1 MKKNLLYENQYGF
14 RKNHST
20 ELAAMEVTVKIFENL
35 DKKKLPLAIFLDFSK
50 AFDTIDHDI
59 LLHKLSHYG
68 IKDTTLSWFKSYLSN
83 RTQFVQYKDIA
94 STELTITTGV
104 PQGSILGPL
113 LFIIYI
119 NDISKVTNKF
129 QFTIYADDTTLIEP
143 LCTFKTTT
151 TQNINSISKEINA

>member
-1 MKKNLLYENQYGF
+1 
-14 RKNHST
+14 
-20 ELAAMEVTVKIFENL
+20 MEVTVKIFENL

-68 IKDTTLSWFKSYLSN
+68 IEDTTLSWFKSYLSN

-104 PQGSILGPL
+104 LSRINPWPALIHH
-113 LFIIYI
+113 IY
-119 NDISKVTNKF
+119 
-129 QFTIYADDTTLIEP
+129 Q
-143 LCTFKTTT
+143 
-151 TQNINSISKEINA
+151 